1 MYLWKLPEAYG
12 TIHLWD
18 SDNYFTTI
26 IFVSS
31 LMRQLTSQGKIWTVL
46 SKRLHILF
54 VSIFYSFIQANFSV
68 RTYLPKKK
76 KITVRFSRRFYIL
89 PSFPHL
95 ILFLMIKSYQEYPW
109 VLEWNPVLNESNHG
123 GNDLN
128 Y

>member
-18 SDNYFTTI
+18 SNNYFTTI
-26 IFVSS
+26 TFVSS
-31 LMRQLTSQGKIWTVL
+31 FMRQLTSQAKIWTVL
-46 SKRLHILF
+46 SKCLHILF
-54 VSIFYSFIQANFSV
+54 ISIFYSLFSLISV
-68 RTYLPKKK
+68 LGLIFQKK
-76 KITVRFSRRFYIL
+76 KITVIFLRRFYIL
-89 PSFPHL
+89 PSFPTL